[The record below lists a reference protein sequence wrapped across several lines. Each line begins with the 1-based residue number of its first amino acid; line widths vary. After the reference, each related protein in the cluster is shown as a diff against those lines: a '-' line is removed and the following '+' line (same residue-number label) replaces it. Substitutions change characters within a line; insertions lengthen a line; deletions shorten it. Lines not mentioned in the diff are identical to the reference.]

1 MDSDR
6 WRRVEEL
13 YHSALG
19 HEPEQRPAFLADVC
33 EDDYDLRQILDDL
46 LAQSGATNGL
56 IAQPIWEA
64 VAGSAE
70 SADQIRVGTRL
81 GPYEILGA
89 LGEGGMGKVY
99 RAIDTRLDRAV
110 AIKVSREQFSA
121 RFEREARA
129 ISALN
134 HPHICTLY
142 DIGPNYLVMELVEG
156 ETLAQRI
163 ERTGPLVL
171 EEALEIGLQSAQA
184 LEAAHSKGII
194 HRDLKPANV
203 KLTEEGRVKVLDFGL
218 AKSILSELVGEA
230 VAPSLRLKESGSVAG
245 QVLGTP
251 AYMSPEQARGEDV
264 DTRTDVWAFGCLV
277 YELLTGKPA
286 FRGGTSEETITAI
299 LEREPDWLALPSS
312 IPAKVRDLLHRCLE
326 KDSGPRLPEIRI
338 ARAAIEDAL
347 KAHTRALTWGR
358 AVAIG
363 ALMVAAAL
371 AVWLV
376 RGRDAQPAQMIHA
389 VPLTTYPGSQDWP
402 SFSPDGNAVAFSWDG
417 TNQDNFDIY
426 VKPIGTGPLARLTH
440 DRAADIAPAWS
451 PDGTSIAFLRA
462 SRPGKSAIVLVPPQG
477 GQERVVGEVSR
488 FEFMHEGL
496 DWSPD
501 GKWLVVFDRPANEA
515 PGLWLM
521 SPETGERRRL
531 TTAPDEGAAS
541 GDFVP
546 RVAPDGRML
555 AFRRLV
561 ARNSSDLFL
570 LPMGENMRPSGEPR
584 RLTQDGEVI
593 DGLAWSTDGRGL
605 VFASG
610 DPGNLRL
617 FQTGISGTA
626 RRRLTEQG
634 EILNL
639 AISPRSHRLV
649 FSQSRREMDIYRA
662 ELSGGGEARGVI
674 PLIASSRLD
683 RFPAYSPDGKRIAFA
698 SLRSGDWQLWVSDSD
713 GKNAVQMTSFVRG
726 EVAFLA
732 WSPDGRQIG
741 FTSNA
746 DGRDQAYSVDA
757 TGGKPRRLDALGA
770 KVFNWQW
777 SRDGRWIFFLS
788 SHDGNGRQ
796 LWKIPAAGGAP
807 EALTHQGAATFA
819 QSLDGKL
826 IYYIRPGGIWCV
838 PVEGGAEHEVAKSE
852 VDSGAI
858 GVNRF
863 GVYFHANSSPTTNGD
878 LVFYRFPD
886 GPITRVAGMVTRYG
900 FSLSPDGRH
909 LLYAKMTS
917 TGSDLMLVENFR

>member
-33 EDDYDLRQILDDL
+33 EGDYDLRQLLDDL

-70 SADQIRVGTRL
+70 SADQIRVGTKL

-110 AIKVSREQFSA
+110 AIKVSRQQFSA

-218 AKSILSELVGEA
+218 AKSIRSALVGEA
-230 VAPSLRLKESGSVAG
+230 VAPSPCLKESGSVAG

-363 ALMVAAAL
+363 ALMVAATL

-402 SFSPDGNAVAFSWDG
+402 SFSPDGNEVAFSWDG
-417 TNQDNFDIY
+417 ENQDNFDIY
-426 VKPIGTGPLARLTH
+426 VKPIGSGPLRRLTR
-440 DRAADIAPAWS
+440 DVAGDTAPAWS
-451 PDGTSIAFLRA
+451 PDGRSIAFLRA
-462 SRPGKSAIVLVPPQG
+462 SRPGKSAVVLIPPQG
-477 GQERVVGEVSR
+477 GPERVVGEVSR
-488 FEFMHEGL
+488 FEAMNEAL

-501 GKWLVVFDRPANEA
+501 GKWLVVFDRPPNEA
-515 PGLWLM
+515 PGLWLL
-521 SPETGERRRL
+521 SRETGERRRL
-531 TTAPDEGAAS
+531 TTTPDEGEAS

-555 AFRRLV
+555 AFRRVV

-570 LPMGENMRPSGEPR
+570 LPMGDNMRPAGEPR
-584 RLTQDGEVI
+584 RLTRDNQTIG
-593 DGLAWSTDGRGL
+593 GLAWSSDGRDL
-605 VFASG
+605 IFSSG

-617 FQTGISGTA
+617 FQMRISGTA

-649 FSQSRREMDIYRA
+649 FAQSRREMDIFRV
-662 ELSGGGEARGVI
+662 ELSGNGGDARNPV
-674 PLIASSRLD
+674 PLIASSRLE
-683 RFPAYSPDGKRIAFA
+683 RYPNYSPDGNKIAFV
-698 SLRSGDWQLWVSDSD
+698 SLRSGNWQLWVANSD
-713 GKNAVQMTSFVRG
+713 GGNAAQMTSFESG
-726 EVAFLA
+726 EVAFPS

-741 FTSNA
+741 FTSNT
-746 DGRDQAYSVDA
+746 DGGQLAYTVDA
-757 TGGKPRRLDALGA
+757 TGGKPRKLDALGA
-770 KVFNWQW
+770 NVANWKW
-777 SRDGRWIFFLS
+777 SRDGRWILFLS
-788 SHDGNGRQ
+788 NRNSGRQ

-807 EALTHQGAATFA
+807 EELTRRGAATFA
-819 QSLDGKL
+819 QSIDGKL
-826 IYYIRPGGIWCV
+826 IYYLRPGGIWCV
-838 PVEGGAEHEVAKSE
+838 PVDGGAEHEVFKSDIE
-852 VDSGAI
+852 PGTLD
-858 GVNRF
+858 VNRF
-863 GVYFHANSSPTTNGD
+863 GIYFNAPSIVTTNGD
-878 LVFYRFPD
+878 LMFYPFPN
-886 GPITRVAGMVTRYG
+886 GPVTKVAGVALRYG
-900 FSLSPDGRH
+900 LSASPDGRW
-909 LLYAKMTS
+909 LVYTKLTS